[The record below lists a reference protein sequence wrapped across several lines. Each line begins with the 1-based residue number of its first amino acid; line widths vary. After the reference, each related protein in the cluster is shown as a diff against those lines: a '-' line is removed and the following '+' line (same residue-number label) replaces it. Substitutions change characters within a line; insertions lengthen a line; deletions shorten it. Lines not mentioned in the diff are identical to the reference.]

1 MNFKI
6 KLKRLI
12 SDFNSEKDLNKRVLI
27 AEEYNCILKR
37 NVHLMEHPYNA
48 EIPER
53 EVWRNIKGYEGIY
66 QVSNYGNI
74 KSLERFFIKNRKGG
88 KSRMAVYLPE
98 KIKNKNYNP
107 NGYLNM
113 YLWDKG
119 YSEHVLIHRIVAI
132 YFIPNID
139 NHPQVLHKDDNP
151 KNARWDN
158 LEWGTQSKNIQD
170 AANRGRGFR
179 GSKNGMAKLK
189 DEDIPHIRKL
199 ISEGVPSRKIA
210 KMFGVTKTPIL
221 WIRNNKSW
229 IDIK

>member
-12 SDFNSEKDLNKRVLI
+12 SNFNSEKDLNKRVLI

-53 EVWRNIKGYEGIY
+53 EVWRNIKGYEVIY

-88 KSRMAVYLPE
+88 KNKMAVYQPE
-98 KIKNKNYNP
+98 RIRSKRYNA
-107 NGYLNM
+107 NGYLRTA
-113 YLWDKG
+113 LWRNGKPKHCNLHRLVA
-119 YSEHVLIHRIVAI
+119 EHFVL
-132 YFIPNID
+132 NLND
-139 NHPQVLHKDDNP
+139 LPQVLHKDDNP
-151 KNARWDN
+151 RNSKWNN

-170 AANRGRGFR
+170 AASRGRGFR
-179 GSKNGMAKLK
+179 GSKNGNSKLK
-189 DEDIPHIRKL
+189 EQDIPIIRNMLK
-199 ISEGVPSRKIA
+199 EGRTHKYIA
-210 KMFGVTKTPIL
+210 DKFGVSQCPIGE
-221 WIRNNKSW
+221 IKNNRAWKH
-229 IDIK
+229 IK